1 LSGAGNL
8 QGFPQITAPIT
19 SPETGYRIGQPWY
32 RLLISLWLRT
42 GASSGGNTSP
52 SGMIM
57 AFASATLPTGWLVC
71 DGTAVSRTIYAALY
85 AIIGTTWGPGDG
97 VSTFNVPN
105 LANRFLVGAGNFGF
119 GTLGGATNFTLSV
132 AQLPSHSH
140 TITDPG
146 HNHTTGSQTSLN
158 TAGAAAGTY
167 SSSGGTTGT
176 STTGITGT
184 NTTGSG
190 SPVNFV
196 PPYAAIV
203 FAIKT

>member
-1 LSGAGNL
+1 MSGAGNL

-52 SGMIM
+52 TGMLM
-57 AFASATLPTGWLVC
+57 AFASASLPTGWLVC

-85 AIIGTTWGPGDG
+85 AIIGTTWGAGDG

-105 LANRFLVGAGNFGF
+105 LQNRFLVGAGNFGF
-119 GTLGGATNFTLSV
+119 ATLGGATNFTLSI
-132 AQLPSHSH
+132 AQLPSHTH

-146 HNHTTGSQTSLN
+146 HTHTDFAASSTN
-158 TAGAAAGTY
+158 TAGAAAGAV
-167 SSSGGTTGT
+167 TTGGMT
-176 STTGITGT
+176 GSNTTGITI
-184 NTTGSG
+184 NNTGSG

-203 FAIKT
+203 YGIKT

>member
-1 LSGAGNL
+1 MSGAGNL

-57 AFASATLPTGWLVC
+57 AFGSAVLPTGWLVC

-105 LANRFLVGAGNFGF
+105 LQNRFLVGAGNFGF
-119 GTLGGATNFTLSV
+119 ATLGGATNFTLSV
-132 AQLPSHSH
+132 AQLPSHTH

-146 HNHTTGSQTSLN
+146 HTHTDFAASSTN
-158 TAGAAAGTY
+158 TAGAAAGAV
-167 SSSGGTTGT
+167 TTGGMT
-176 STTGITGT
+176 GSNTTGITI
-184 NTTGSG
+184 NNTGSG

-196 PPYAAIV
+196 PPYAAIIY
-203 FAIKT
+203 AIKT

>member
-1 LSGAGNL
+1 MSGAGNL

-19 SPETGYRIGQPWY
+19 DQSYRIGQPWY

-57 AFASATLPTGWLVC
+57 AFGAVTPPTGWLVC
-71 DGTAVSRTIYAALY
+71 SGAAVSRTIYAALFTV
-85 AIIGTTWGPGDG
+85 IGETWGAGDG
-97 VSTFNVPN
+97 VSTFNLPN
-105 LANRFLVGAGNFGF
+105 LQNRFLVGAGNFAF
-119 GTLGGATNFTLSV
+119 SSLGGATNFTLSV
-132 AQLPSHSH
+132 AQLPAHSH

-167 SSSGGTTGT
+167 QATGGTTGT
-176 STTGITGT
+176 ATTGITVD
-184 NTTGSG
+184 NTGSG
-190 SPVNFV
+190 APVNFV
-196 PPYAAIV
+196 PPYASIIY
-203 FAIKT
+203 AIKT